1 MIKIDKFI
9 AIATILI
16 LLISVPVKV
25 YALDHS
31 TYKMD
36 NGQILIIKE
45 IHDNPVVTI
54 NTFVKTGSVNETDK
68 NSGISHLLEHMLFK
82 GTKNYPIETFNKELD
97 INGANIN
104 AYTSFDYTSYSI
116 TLPSKNLKKAMDIQ
130 VDMLFNSLL
139 REDDIEIEKNVILKE
154 PNNNKLEDII
164 TKLFYL
170 NNPHKA
176 SIIGTSESLKN
187 ISQKELY
194 SYYKTWY
201 TPSNMVTVVVG
212 DIDTKE
218 VLKLAK
224 NSFIQSSSNCS
235 ISKKSEISETL
246 KKQSEFITYKKDLP
260 LGMSYLCFETGGI
273 NSKKDIPALNVLYYM
288 LGVGESSKLVKS
300 VKKTQLAYDIFLTSH
315 RSKENSALII
325 ESIFEPSNMEKV
337 KKSIMYEIKKIQDG
351 NFTESD
357 IQKAKDK
364 IIINRIYARETTDKI
379 AEEIGYTTLIF
390 DDSQYYNDY
399 LENIQ
404 KVTRNDI
411 INVAKKYLNCN
422 QAIISTTLPQ
432 EFHHK
437 KSQQTSV
444 LPEKPTIV
452 KKQDTITQYKF
463 QSGINLIINKNKA
476 NDVIAIKIFSPQK
489 NYSERQ
495 SCIALLTTSYMMKG
509 TALYSERDLQELME
523 EKGIVIEPNFDKDV
537 FSISIKTTKKDLP
550 LALDILNEI
559 INNASFDKNKLSET
573 KKEILTIIQAYSNSP
588 EFIAI
593 DELRQ
598 KLFQGTSLG
607 LSGKETK
614 RILPTITYNEI
625 TQYFNN
631 LFQPNKLVISV
642 SGDVL
647 DEEICNYMIKIF
659 SSRTS
664 QVSNINK
671 QDHKEIQKQVKSIK
685 TIKKETKKNI
695 ASILIAWPIYNLK
708 EPQDIQTLN
717 VIDFILGKGISS
729 RLFEQLRNN
738 QCLAYNISSH
748 IFKDGIN
755 CVFYV
760 YAETT
765 PALAQK
771 TKNELLQQI
780 NLLKNDTVQEVELDQ
795 VKEKLLSRLILEQ
808 ETNMGKA
815 NILGSINTNESNYKS
830 VEDLTYYI
838 KSVTPKDIERI
849 ANKYFNQPYGL
860 VIIAPKECLKH
871 FK

>member
-25 YALDHS
+25 YALDHG

-45 IHDNPVVTI
+45 LHDNPVVTI
-54 NTFVKTGSVNETDK
+54 NTFVKTGSVNETAK

-82 GTKNYPIETFNKELD
+82 GTKKYPHENFNKEID

-116 TLPSKNLKKAMDIQ
+116 TVPSKNLKKAMDIQ
-130 VDMLFNSLL
+130 ADMLFNSLL
-139 REDDIEIEKNVILKE
+139 QREYIEKEKKVILKE

-176 SIIGTSESLKN
+176 SILGTTESLKN
-187 ISQKELY
+187 ISPQDLY

-201 TPSNMVTVVVG
+201 IPSNMVTVVVG
-212 DIDTKE
+212 DVETKE
-218 VLKLAK
+218 VLNLAK
-224 NSFIQSSSNCS
+224 NSFVSSGSKRS
-235 ISKKSEISETL
+235 ISKKQETKGIL
-246 KKQSEFITYKKDLP
+246 KKQSEFITYIKGLSVGKT
-260 LGMSYLCFETGGI
+260 YICFETGGI
-273 NSKKDIPALNVLYYM
+273 NNKNDIPALNVLYYM

-300 VKKTQLAYDIFLTSH
+300 VKKTQLAYNLFLSFH

-379 AEEIGYTTLIF
+379 AEEIGYTMLIF
-390 DDSQYYNDY
+390 GDPEYYNNY
-399 LENIQ
+399 LANIQ
-404 KVTRNDI
+404 KVTRNDL

-432 EFHHK
+432 EFRHK
-437 KSQQTSV
+437 KLQQTSG
-444 LPEKPTIV
+444 LTERPTIV

-463 QSGINLIINKNKA
+463 QSGTNLIISKNKA

-509 TALYSERDLQELME
+509 TALYSERELQELME

-573 KKEILTIIQAYSNSP
+573 KKEILTIIQAYSKSP
-588 EFIAI
+588 EFVAI
-593 DELRQ
+593 EKTRE
-598 KLFQGTSLG
+598 KLLQGTSLG
-607 LSGKETK
+607 LSGKKTR
-614 RILPTITYNEI
+614 RIVPTIKYNEI
-625 TQYFNN
+625 VQHYNN
-631 LFQPNKLVISV
+631 IFPPNNLVISV
-642 SGDVL
+642 SGDVVD
-647 DEEICNYMIKIF
+647 DEIIDYMTKIF
-659 SSRTS
+659 SARKS
-664 QVSNINK
+664 QVTNLNQQNS
-671 QDHKEIQKQVKSIK
+671 KEIQKQFKSIK

>member
-25 YALDHS
+25 YALDHG

-45 IHDNPVVTI
+45 LHDNPVVTI
-54 NTFVKTGSVNETDK
+54 NTFVKTGSVNETAK

-82 GTKNYPIETFNKELD
+82 GTKKYPHENFNKEID

-116 TLPSKNLKKAMDIQ
+116 TVPSKNLKKAMDIQ
-130 VDMLFNSLL
+130 ADMLFNSLL
-139 REDDIEIEKNVILKE
+139 QREYIEKEKKVILKE

-176 SIIGTSESLKN
+176 SILGTTESLKN
-187 ISQKELY
+187 ISPQDLY

-201 TPSNMVTVVVG
+201 IPSNMVTVVVG
-212 DIDTKE
+212 DVETKE
-218 VLKLAK
+218 VLNLAK
-224 NSFIQSSSNCS
+224 NSFVSSGSKRS
-235 ISKKSEISETL
+235 ISKKQETKGIL
-246 KKQSEFITYKKDLP
+246 KKQSEFITYTKGLSVGKT
-260 LGMSYLCFETGGI
+260 YICFETGGI
-273 NSKKDIPALNVLYYM
+273 NNKNDIPALNVLYYM

-379 AEEIGYTTLIF
+379 AEEIGYTMLIF
-390 DDSQYYNDY
+390 GDPEYYNNY
-399 LENIQ
+399 LANIQ
-404 KVTRNDI
+404 KVTRNDL

-432 EFHHK
+432 EFRHK
-437 KSQQTSV
+437 KLQQTSG
-444 LPEKPTIV
+444 LTERPTIV

-463 QSGINLIINKNKA
+463 QSGINLIINQNKA

-509 TALYSERDLQELME
+509 TALYSERELQELME

-642 SGDVL
+642 SGNVVD
-647 DEEICNYMIKIF
+647 DEIIDYMTKIF
-659 SSRTS
+659 SARKS
-664 QVSNINK
+664 QVTNLNQQNS
-671 QDHKEIQKQVKSIK
+671 KEIQKQFKSIK

-860 VIIAPKECLKH
+860 VIIAPKECLRQIK
-871 FK
+871 